1 MEKLKSYSSKKMF
14 ILYTVLVTGHRIL
27 GLLTPIVTQKL
38 IDAISLNDISKL
50 QFYGLI
56 DMAIMI
62 LFILF
67 LAAANY
73 IQECYENA
81 TILLQKKDFALHLN
95 NFPYEKFYQKGTGY
109 YIQRF
114 HSDIE
119 NCRPFIINKKV
130 NFWVQGIYLLAII
143 FMMLKIDITYA
154 ISLFSIFP
162 LIMICYK
169 YLAKKVGKLT
179 GQIEDIQ
186 DKMNTHIEE
195 MIYCDYS
202 LRVNNSAEWFASK
215 MDNFILNSF
224 RVKQKRSSVETVYDF
239 IFITGLLN
247 LLSVAVYYFGGMFV
261 LGGKITIGMVVA
273 MSLYYAK
280 LWSPLEFYLDY
291 PKEKSKY
298 NMYKKRINEVMQDAV
313 NDTGYINNK
322 SLITKMREIN
332 IQDLTY
338 SVGEKEIFKDFSMS
352 IRQGDRIGIMG
363 SNGCGKTTLANLICG
378 LLQNYQGNITYNG
391 VDYNQISL
399 KSLREHICL
408 IPATPQL
415 FSGTI
420 YENITMG
427 KKEEIPEQLID
438 ILRQKELYQ
447 ENILLEHGSNLSGGE
462 AKLIQLLRG
471 IYRKCDLYIIDEP
484 LNYID
489 TNYTELII
497 KVMQELFIEK
507 TLMIISHDKRVF
519 PLCNRVYKLSEG
531 VFEDAGAL
539 HI

>member
-1 MEKLKSYSSKKMF
+1 
-14 ILYTVLVTGHRIL
+14 
-27 GLLTPIVTQKL
+27 
-38 IDAISLNDISKL
+38 
-50 QFYGLI
+50 
-56 DMAIMI
+56 
-62 LFILF
+62 
-67 LAAANY
+67 
-73 IQECYENA
+73 
-81 TILLQKKDFALHLN
+81 
-95 NFPYEKFYQKGTGY
+95 
-109 YIQRF
+109 
-114 HSDIE
+114 
-119 NCRPFIINKKV
+119 
-130 NFWVQGIYLLAII
+130 
-143 FMMLKIDITYA
+143 
-154 ISLFSIFP
+154 
-162 LIMICYK
+162 
-169 YLAKKVGKLT
+169 
-179 GQIEDIQ
+179 
-186 DKMNTHIEE
+186 
-195 MIYCDYS
+195 
-202 LRVNNSAEWFASK
+202 
-215 MDNFILNSF
+215 
-224 RVKQKRSSVETVYDF
+224 
-239 IFITGLLN
+239 
-247 LLSVAVYYFGGMFV
+247 
-261 LGGKITIGMVVA
+261 
-273 MSLYYAK
+273 
-280 LWSPLEFYLDY
+280 
-291 PKEKSKY
+291 
-298 NMYKKRINEVMQDAV
+298 MQDAV

-378 LLQNYQGNITYNG
+378 LLQNYQGNNTYNG